1 MMVEMMVVVA
11 VVAIVIAEKMKFQQL
26 GLGEKG
32 NRGKFKCQR
41 EGVIVREI
49 PPTTCTSPRNFH

>member
-1 MMVEMMVVVA
+1 MMVVVA